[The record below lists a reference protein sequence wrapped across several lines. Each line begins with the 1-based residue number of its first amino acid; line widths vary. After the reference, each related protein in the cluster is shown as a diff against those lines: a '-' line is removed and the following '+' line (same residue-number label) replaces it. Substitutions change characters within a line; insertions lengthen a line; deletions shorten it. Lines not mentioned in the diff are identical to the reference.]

1 MKINHLDAHD
11 RFESFIQQRFD
22 ISECC
27 QDMLNKKP
35 FGDIPFYAFA
45 HARTDDDGLTKR
57 LVWQPRLTKPKAQ
70 ENSML
75 FKLYPPDMVKV
86 IWMIPASEL
95 WATFERGKMTQNQ
108 LIWES
113 IQKFKTDKKKLEANE
128 DDDLTD
134 EQIAKVYEAISLDAK
149 IKRKYDSI

>member
-1 MKINHLDAHD
+1 MKLNHLDAHD
-11 RFESFIQQRFD
+11 RYENFIQQSFD

-27 QDMLNKKP
+27 QDLLNKRP

-45 HARTDDDGLTKR
+45 HARTEEDGVTKR
-57 LVWQPRLTKPKAQ
+57 LVWQPRLTKPQAQ

-75 FKLYPPDMVKV
+75 FKLYQPDIVKV
-86 IWMIPASEL
+86 IWMIPAKEL
-95 WATFERGKMTQNQ
+95 WANFERGKMTQNQ

-113 IQKFKTDKKKLEANE
+113 IVKFRSDKKKLEAKE

-134 EQIAKVYEAISLDAK
+134 EQAAKVYEAISMHAK
-149 IKRKYDSI
+149 IKRKYDRI